1 MFKEIS
7 KINFSE
13 FENIIKNP
21 SQFLQEY
28 NISLSNNEIYFI
40 VLLILL
46 FIVGVFFELFKS
58 KKEILDSDLP
68 DIDYKSN
75 EIASNINIQKIDLAN
90 AYISMGKKT
99 KAKGII
105 ERLEKNQ
112 LSKIIKKDGLSL
124 QEGGRV
130 INLTDKVNK
139 AKALR
144 VFVRFYKKYHQ

>member
-1 MFKEIS
+1 MFKDIL

-21 SQFLQEY
+21 SQFLQQY
-28 NISLSNNEIYFI
+28 DLSLSNNEIYFI
-40 VLLILL
+40 ASLILL
-46 FIVGVFFELFKS
+46 FIVGVFFDLFKS

-99 KAKGII
+99 KAKSII

-112 LSKIIKKDGLSL
+112 LSKSEKK
-124 QEGGRV
+124 E
-130 INLTDKVNK
+130 INKL
-139 AKALR
+139 
-144 VFVRFYKKYHQ
+144 KKLLNE

>member
-28 NISLSNNEIYFI
+28 NLSLSNNEIYF
-40 VLLILL
+40 VVSLILL

-75 EIASNINIQKIDLAN
+75 EIASNIIIQKIDLAN
-90 AYISMGKKT
+90 AYINMGKKT

-112 LSKIIKKDGLSL
+112 LSKSEKK
-124 QEGGRV
+124 E
-130 INLTDKVNK
+130 INKL
-139 AKALR
+139 
-144 VFVRFYKKYHQ
+144 KKLLNE

>member
-40 VLLILL
+40 VSLILL

-58 KKEILDSDLP
+58 KKEILDSYLP

-99 KAKGII
+99 KAKDII

-112 LSKIIKKDGLSL
+112 LSKSEKK
-124 QEGGRV
+124 E
-130 INLTDKVNK
+130 INKL
-139 AKALR
+139 
-144 VFVRFYKKYHQ
+144 KKLLNE

>member
-40 VLLILL
+40 VSLILL

-58 KKEILDSDLP
+58 KKEILDSYLP

-112 LSKIIKKDGLSL
+112 LSKSEKK
-124 QEGGRV
+124 E
-130 INLTDKVNK
+130 INKL
-139 AKALR
+139 
-144 VFVRFYKKYHQ
+144 KKLLNE

>member
-28 NISLSNNEIYFI
+28 NLSLSNNEIYFI
-40 VLLILL
+40 ASLILL
-46 FIVGVFFELFKS
+46 FIVGVFFDLFKS

-75 EIASNINIQKIDLAN
+75 EIASNTIIQKIDLAN

-105 ERLEKNQ
+105 ERLENNQ
-112 LSKIIKKDGLSL
+112 LSKSEKK
-124 QEGGRV
+124 E
-130 INLTDKVNK
+130 INKL
-139 AKALR
+139 
-144 VFVRFYKKYHQ
+144 KKLLNE

>member
-28 NISLSNNEIYFI
+28 NLSLSNNEIYL
-40 VLLILL
+40 VASLMLL

-75 EIASNINIQKIDLAN
+75 EIASNTIIQKIDLAN

-99 KAKGII
+99 TAKGII

-112 LSKIIKKDGLSL
+112 LSKSEKK
-124 QEGGRV
+124 E
-130 INLTDKVNK
+130 INKL
-139 AKALR
+139 
-144 VFVRFYKKYHQ
+144 KKLLNE

>member
-1 MFKEIS
+1 MFKDIS

-28 NISLSNNEIYFI
+28 NLSLSNNEIYL
-40 VLLILL
+40 VASLMLL

-112 LSKIIKKDGLSL
+112 LSKSEKK
-124 QEGGRV
+124 E
-130 INLTDKVNK
+130 INKL
-139 AKALR
+139 
-144 VFVRFYKKYHQ
+144 KKLLNE

>member
-28 NISLSNNEIYFI
+28 NLSLSNNEIYL
-40 VLLILL
+40 VASLMLL

-112 LSKIIKKDGLSL
+112 LSKCEKK
-124 QEGGRV
+124 E
-130 INLTDKVNK
+130 INKL
-139 AKALR
+139 
-144 VFVRFYKKYHQ
+144 KKLLNE

>member
-1 MFKEIS
+1 MFKDIL

-28 NISLSNNEIYFI
+28 NLSLSNNEIYL
-40 VLLILL
+40 VASLMLL

-105 ERLEKNQ
+105 ERLENNQ
-112 LSKIIKKDGLSL
+112 LSKSEKK
-124 QEGGRV
+124 E
-130 INLTDKVNK
+130 INKL
-139 AKALR
+139 
-144 VFVRFYKKYHQ
+144 KKLLNE

>member
-28 NISLSNNEIYFI
+28 NLSLSNNEIYL
-40 VLLILL
+40 VASLILL

-75 EIASNINIQKIDLAN
+75 EIASNTNIQKIDLAN

-112 LSKIIKKDGLSL
+112 LSKSEKK
-124 QEGGRV
+124 E
-130 INLTDKVNK
+130 INKL
-139 AKALR
+139 
-144 VFVRFYKKYHQ
+144 KKLLNE

>member
-28 NISLSNNEIYFI
+28 NLSLSNNEIYFI
-40 VLLILL
+40 VSLILL

-68 DIDYKSN
+68 DFDYKSN

-112 LSKIIKKDGLSL
+112 LSKSEKK
-124 QEGGRV
+124 E
-130 INLTDKVNK
+130 INKL
-139 AKALR
+139 
-144 VFVRFYKKYHQ
+144 KKLLNE

>member
-28 NISLSNNEIYFI
+28 NLSLSNYEIYL
-40 VLLILL
+40 VASLMLL
-46 FIVGVFFELFKS
+46 FIVGVLFELFKS

-112 LSKIIKKDGLSL
+112 LSKSEKK
-124 QEGGRV
+124 E
-130 INLTDKVNK
+130 INKL
-139 AKALR
+139 
-144 VFVRFYKKYHQ
+144 KKLLNE

>member
-105 ERLEKNQ
+105 ERLEKKQ
-112 LSKIIKKDGLSL
+112 LSKSEKK
-124 QEGGRV
+124 E
-130 INLTDKVNK
+130 INKL
-139 AKALR
+139 
-144 VFVRFYKKYHQ
+144 KKLLNE

>member
-28 NISLSNNEIYFI
+28 NLSLSNNEIYL
-40 VLLILL
+40 VASLMLL

-58 KKEILDSDLP
+58 KKEILDIDLP

-112 LSKIIKKDGLSL
+112 LSKSEKK
-124 QEGGRV
+124 E
-130 INLTDKVNK
+130 INKL
-139 AKALR
+139 
-144 VFVRFYKKYHQ
+144 KKLLNE

>member
-1 MFKEIS
+1 MFKDIS

-13 FENIIKNP
+13 FENIIRNP
-21 SQFLQEY
+21 SQFLQQY
-28 NISLSNNEIYFI
+28 DLSLSNNEIYFI
-40 VLLILL
+40 ASFILL
-46 FIVGVFFELFKS
+46 FIVGVFFDLFKS

-75 EIASNINIQKIDLAN
+75 EIASNTIIQKIDLAN

-112 LSKIIKKDGLSL
+112 LSKCEKK
-124 QEGGRV
+124 E
-130 INLTDKVNK
+130 INKL
-139 AKALR
+139 
-144 VFVRFYKKYHQ
+144 KKLLNE

>member
-112 LSKIIKKDGLSL
+112 LSKSEKK
-124 QEGGRV
+124 E
-130 INLTDKVNK
+130 INKL
-139 AKALR
+139 
-144 VFVRFYKKYHQ
+144 KKLLNE

>member
-28 NISLSNNEIYFI
+28 NLSLSNNEIYL
-40 VLLILL
+40 VASLMLL

-105 ERLEKNQ
+105 ERLENNQ
-112 LSKIIKKDGLSL
+112 LSKSEKK
-124 QEGGRV
+124 E
-130 INLTDKVNK
+130 INKL
-139 AKALR
+139 
-144 VFVRFYKKYHQ
+144 KKLLNE

>member
-28 NISLSNNEIYFI
+28 NLSLSNNEIYFI
-40 VLLILL
+40 VSLILL

-75 EIASNINIQKIDLAN
+75 EIASNIIIQKIDLAN

-105 ERLEKNQ
+105 ERLENNQ
-112 LSKIIKKDGLSL
+112 LSKSEKK
-124 QEGGRV
+124 E
-130 INLTDKVNK
+130 INKL
-139 AKALR
+139 
-144 VFVRFYKKYHQ
+144 KKLLNE

>member
-21 SQFLQEY
+21 SQFLEEY
-28 NISLSNNEIYFI
+28 NLSLSNNEIYFI
-40 VLLILL
+40 VSLILL
-46 FIVGVFFELFKS
+46 FIVGVFFDLFKS

-75 EIASNINIQKIDLAN
+75 EIASNTTIQKIDLAN

-112 LSKIIKKDGLSL
+112 LSKSEKK
-124 QEGGRV
+124 E
-130 INLTDKVNK
+130 INKL
-139 AKALR
+139 
-144 VFVRFYKKYHQ
+144 KKLLNE

>member
-1 MFKEIS
+1 MFKDIS

-21 SQFLQEY
+21 SQFLQQY
-28 NISLSNNEIYFI
+28 DLSLSNNEIYFI
-40 VLLILL
+40 ASLILL
-46 FIVGVFFELFKS
+46 FIVGVFFDLFKS

-75 EIASNINIQKIDLAN
+75 EIASNTIIQKIDLAN

-105 ERLEKNQ
+105 KRLENNN
-112 LSKIIKKDGLSL
+112 SYCYCNRTRNNGSSWIK
-124 QEGGRV
+124 
-130 INLTDKVNK
+130 
-139 AKALR
+139 
-144 VFVRFYKKYHQ
+144 

>member
-28 NISLSNNEIYFI
+28 NISLSNNEIYLI
-40 VLLILL
+40 VSLILL

-112 LSKIIKKDGLSL
+112 LSKSEKK
-124 QEGGRV
+124 E
-130 INLTDKVNK
+130 INKL
-139 AKALR
+139 
-144 VFVRFYKKYHQ
+144 KKLLNE

>member
-1 MFKEIS
+1 MFKDIS

-28 NISLSNNEIYFI
+28 NLSLSNNEIYFI
-40 VLLILL
+40 VSLILL

-105 ERLEKNQ
+105 ERLENNQ
-112 LSKIIKKDGLSL
+112 LSKSEKK
-124 QEGGRV
+124 E
-130 INLTDKVNK
+130 INKL
-139 AKALR
+139 
-144 VFVRFYKKYHQ
+144 KKLLNE

>member
-28 NISLSNNEIYFI
+28 NLSLSNNEIYFI
-40 VLLILL
+40 VSLILL
-46 FIVGVFFELFKS
+46 FIVGVLFELFKS
-58 KKEILDSDLP
+58 KKEILESDLP

-75 EIASNINIQKIDLAN
+75 EIASNTIIQKIDLAN

-99 KAKGII
+99 KAKDIV

-112 LSKIIKKDGLSL
+112 LSKREKK
-124 QEGGRV
+124 E
-130 INLTDKVNK
+130 INKL
-139 AKALR
+139 
-144 VFVRFYKKYHQ
+144 KKLLNE

>member
-1 MFKEIS
+1 MFKEIP

-40 VLLILL
+40 VSLILL

-75 EIASNINIQKIDLAN
+75 EIASNKNIQKIDLAN

-112 LSKIIKKDGLSL
+112 LSKSEKK
-124 QEGGRV
+124 E
-130 INLTDKVNK
+130 INKL
-139 AKALR
+139 
-144 VFVRFYKKYHQ
+144 KKLLNE

>member
-28 NISLSNNEIYFI
+28 NLSLSNNEIYFI
-40 VLLILL
+40 VSLILL

-99 KAKGII
+99 KAKDIV

-112 LSKIIKKDGLSL
+112 LSKREKK
-124 QEGGRV
+124 E
-130 INLTDKVNK
+130 INKL
-139 AKALR
+139 
-144 VFVRFYKKYHQ
+144 KKLLNE

>member
-1 MFKEIS
+1 MFKDIL

-40 VLLILL
+40 VSLILL
-46 FIVGVFFELFKS
+46 FIIGVFFELFKS

-75 EIASNINIQKIDLAN
+75 EIASNTIIQKIDLAN

-112 LSKIIKKDGLSL
+112 LSKSEKK
-124 QEGGRV
+124 E
-130 INLTDKVNK
+130 INKL
-139 AKALR
+139 
-144 VFVRFYKKYHQ
+144 KKLLNE

>member
-1 MFKEIS
+1 MFKDIS

-21 SQFLQEY
+21 SQFLQQY
-28 NISLSNNEIYFI
+28 DLSLSNNEIYFI
-40 VLLILL
+40 ASLILL
-46 FIVGVFFELFKS
+46 FIVGVFFDLFKS

-99 KAKGII
+99 KAKSII

-112 LSKIIKKDGLSL
+112 LSKSEKK
-124 QEGGRV
+124 E
-130 INLTDKVNK
+130 INKL
-139 AKALR
+139 
-144 VFVRFYKKYHQ
+144 KKFLNE